1 MFCIEFD
8 LTGFPIQVP
17 SNFEKTHTKEEI
29 ENIILEVEN
38 NRKFRVLNQ
47 SMIENIIQLKLSG
60 YSHDSPIFSPSEFYL
75 NFNIQGKKIIKS
87 IQSRILDLKSK
98 LSHQSKELN
107 QNKLKMHD

>member
-1 MFCIEFD
+1 MKQAENMFCIEFD

-47 SMIENIIQLKLSG
+47 SMIENII
-60 YSHDSPIFSPSEFYL
+60 
-75 NFNIQGKKIIKS
+75 
-87 IQSRILDLKSK
+87 
-98 LSHQSKELN
+98 
-107 QNKLKMHD
+107 